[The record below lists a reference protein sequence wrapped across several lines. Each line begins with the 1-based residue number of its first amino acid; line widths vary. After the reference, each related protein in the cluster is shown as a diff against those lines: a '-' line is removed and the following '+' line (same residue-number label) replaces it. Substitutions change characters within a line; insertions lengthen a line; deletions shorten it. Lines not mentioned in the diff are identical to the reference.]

1 MAIAALAVTWFAI
14 TKVTGVGEGT
24 DDSEET
30 EISSEESEVSPAGE
44 DGQNDGSA
52 SQQGQ
57 EDSSMDPGGENQQDS
72 DISGQDGP
80 TSDNP
85 DMRGPGSPTDEN
97 QDPVGQEIVDPAPGH
112 ATGAQAIAGYLNASY
127 DSRSGEEAAKYV
139 MPNKEGWDP
148 ASIQSAIDVINA
160 DVKHSAV
167 MVRNPDNSYSVKLTL
182 SNPATSSVW
191 VYNQLYTVDKT
202 EDGRF
207 LISGKQELG
216 EAEQ

>member
-14 TKVTGVGEGT
+14 TKVTGIGEGT
-24 DDSEET
+24 EGEET
-30 EISSEESEVSPAGE
+30 EVSSEESEVSPAGDDE
-44 DGQNDGSA
+44 QDGNVA
-52 SQQGQ
+52 SQQNQ
-57 EDSSMDPGGENQQDS
+57 EDSTLEPEGQSDGGDT
-72 DISGQDGP
+72 GQEGP
-80 TSDNP
+80 EHDNP

-148 ASIQSAIDVINA
+148 ASIQSAIDVISA